1 MSCTSAV
8 VVKAK
13 GNHLFEVGTEIR
25 FERMSGS
32 SWYVF
37 SGEVDG
43 ERIEQRLNGDD
54 FEMLIDRV
62 V

>member
-1 MSCTSAV
+1 MACTRGV

-13 GNHLFEVGTEIR
+13 GNHLFAVGTEIR
-25 FERMSGS
+25 FERMSGL
-32 SWYVF
+32 SWYVC

-43 ERIEQRLNGDD
+43 QVIEQRLNGDD
-54 FEMLIDRV
+54 FELEIDRV